1 MGSIASSAAN
11 VSILKRLY
19 GAKVSET
26 TYKRDALL
34 ELCRKDTN
42 FRGEGKFIVVAIA
55 PTAGGSADF
64 AQAVASQNAT
74 VERRF
79 FVTRAREY
87 QLYTIDNEAIEA
99 SKGDAAAIVEILK
112 RQVGGAKKQFDEALA
127 RRTHSPGGGVIGQID
142 SSVTLASNQL
152 KFRSRTQVVGLF
164 YKNMVLEFAATNGTG
179 SSPGSTRG
187 PNAQLTVTAVDR
199 NNGILTLNANLNTV
213 PGITVNDFVFRA
225 GDFAK
230 SMTGIQGWEPDSDPS
245 GANPLFGVD
254 QTEDMAKLSG
264 VRVTGGGKPKEET
277 LQDAGAEAMING
289 INATH
294 CIVNPLDFKDLG
306 KELGAQKIQEG
317 GTGTTGFSKLIVYT
331 AAGALELRPS
341 PFCKKGSFWMGDVS
355 TFVLGSA
362 GEMPM
367 DLAAGNGGT
376 LLLPTSDARQGRLG
390 GYGNFWVEDPGQW
403 VIGTW

>member
-1 MGSIASSAAN
+1 MGLASSAAN
-11 VSILKRLY
+11 VSLLKRLY
-19 GAKVSET
+19 GSKVSET

-34 ELCRKDTN
+34 ELCKKDTN

-64 AQAVASQNAT
+64 AQAVAAQEAT

-79 FVTRAREY
+79 FVTRKREY
-87 QLYTIDNEAIEA
+87 QLYSIDNEAIEA
-99 SKGDAAAIVEILK
+99 SKGDAAALVEILK
-112 RQVGGAKKQFDEALA
+112 RQVGGAKKNFDEALA
-127 RRTHSPGGGVIGQID
+127 RRAHSPGGGAIGQID
-142 SSVTLASNQL
+142 TTTVLTTAVL
-152 KFRSRTQVVGLF
+152 KLRSRTSVVGLF
-164 YKNMVLEFAATNGTG
+164 YKNLVLEFAATNGTG

-187 PNAQLTVTAVDR
+187 PNAQLRVVSVDR
-199 NNGILTLNANLNTV
+199 NAGTVTLSGNLNTIV
-213 PGITVNDFVFRA
+213 GITVNDFVFRA
-225 GDFAK
+225 GDFANA
-230 SMTGIQGWEPDSDPS
+230 MTGIQGWEPTADPS

-264 VRVTGGGKPKEET
+264 VRVVGGGKPKEET

-289 INATH
+289 INVTH

-317 GTGTTGFSKLIVYT
+317 GTGVTGFSKLIVYT
-331 AAGALELRPS
+331 AAGAVELRPS
-341 PFCKKGSFWMGDVS
+341 PFCAKGFFWMGDAS
-355 TFVLGSA
+355 TLTLGSA

-390 GYGNFWVEDPGQW
+390 GYGNFWVDDPGQW
-403 VIGTW
+403 VIGSW

>member
-1 MGSIASSAAN
+1 MGLASSAAN

-87 QLYTIDNEAIEA
+87 QLYSIDNEAIEA

-127 RRTHSPGGGVIGQID
+127 RRTHSPGGGVLGQID
-142 SSVTLASNQL
+142 SSVNLASNTL

-187 PNAQLTVTAVDR
+187 PSAQLIITAVDR

-225 GDFAK
+225 GDFSK
-230 SMTGIQGWEPDSDPS
+230 SITGIQGWEPDADPS

-317 GTGTTGFSKLIVYT
+317 GTGVTGFSKLVVYT
-331 AAGALELRPS
+331 AAGAVELRPS

-367 DLAAGNGGT
+367 DLAAAQGGT

>member
-1 MGSIASSAAN
+1 MGVSSTSAN
-11 VSILKRLY
+11 VSIVKRLY
-19 GAKVSET
+19 GSKVSET

-34 ELCRKDTN
+34 ELCKKDTN

-55 PTAGGSADF
+55 PPAGGSADF
-64 AQAVASQNAT
+64 AQAVAAQETT

-99 SKGDAAAIVEILK
+99 TRGNAAALVEILK

-127 RRTHSPGGGVIGQID
+127 RRAHSPGGGALGQID
-142 SSVTLASNQL
+142 SAVTLSSTTL
-152 KFRSRTQVVGLF
+152 TFRVRTAIVGLI
-164 YKNMVLEFAATNGTG
+164 YKNMLLEFAATNGTG

-187 PNAQLTVTAVDR
+187 PNAQLRVTAVNR
-199 NNGILTLNANLNTV
+199 TTGAVTVNAALNTI

-225 GDFAK
+225 GDFSR
-230 SMTGIQGWEPDSDPS
+230 SMTGIQGWEPIADPS

-264 VRVTGGGKPKEET
+264 VRIDGLGKPKEET

-289 INATH
+289 INAVV
-294 CIVNPLDFKDLG
+294 CLVNPLDFKDLG

-317 GTGTTGFSKLIVYT
+317 GTGVTGFSKLIVYT
-331 AAGALELRPS
+331 AAGAAELRPT
-341 PFCKKGSFWMGDVS
+341 PFCLKGYFWLGDPD
-355 TFVLGSA
+355 TITLGSA
-362 GEMPM
+362 GELPM
-367 DLAAGNGGT
+367 DLAAGQGGT

-390 GYGNFWVEDPGQW
+390 GYGNFWVDDPGQW
-403 VIGTW
+403 VIGKW